1 MIDAIA
7 EFFFSAIGARAVVT
21 IIGKPG
27 FKMSS
32 SIYKDYKLLFL
43 KYLGLNYM
51 TQ

>member
-7 EFFFSAIGARAVVT
+7 EFFFSAIAAT
-21 IIGKPG
+21 EAIIGKPG
-27 FKMSS
+27 FKTSS

-51 TQ
+51 AQ